1 MYLIYMLAY
10 WYNFSKWYIL
20 GSIFITHILNRGF
33 KKLWLSPLLIN
44 TFSVIL
50 LGIGIYI
57 GLLQNQEIGFS
68 VINIYVPVVF
78 TSILMNVVIFLYKK
92 LRKK

>member
-20 GSIFITHILNRGF
+20 GSIFTTHILNRGF